1 MGEFN
6 QEKMVEVMINLLTID
21 LIRLMANLAF
31 VLKEE
36 GNWLLLEILQAAA
49 QGSRSI
55 KIYAD
60 DPTQCQTYESILKRY
75 GFNVEPR
82 PINKLEVS
90 W

>member
-49 QGSRSI
+49 QGDRSI
-55 KIYAD
+55 MIYVD
-60 DPTQCQTYESILKRY
+60 GPTQCQTYESILKHY
-75 GFNVEPR
+75 GFDVEPR
-82 PINKLEVS
+82 PINNLEVS

>member
-49 QGSRSI
+49 QGDRSI
-55 KIYAD
+55 MIYH
-60 DPTQCQTYESILKRY
+60 
-75 GFNVEPR
+75 
-82 PINKLEVS
+82 
-90 W
+90 